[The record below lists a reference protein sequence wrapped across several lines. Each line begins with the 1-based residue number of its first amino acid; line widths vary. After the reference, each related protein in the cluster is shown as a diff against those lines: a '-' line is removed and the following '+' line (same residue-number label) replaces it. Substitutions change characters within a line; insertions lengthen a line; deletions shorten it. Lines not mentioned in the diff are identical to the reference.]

1 MVMDGSDSLKA
12 AAELV
17 YLYFSTL
24 GMLINGLLLSV
35 KGNSKLQ
42 KLGKLFTM
50 LG

>member
-1 MVMDGSDSLKA
+1 MVMDGSDGLKA

-17 YLYFSTL
+17 YLHFSAL
-24 GMLINGLLLSV
+24 GMLINVFLLSV
-35 KGNSKLQ
+35 KGNSKLR